1 VSPQTDAPAWRWSN
15 IPIPQ
20 AHLVGLGTG
29 ILLQGVRPW
38 RLPWPAWIGH
48 GGGWPLLLA
57 GLWLGAW
64 AEQLV
69 PDEVWAAIQ
78 PLLPP
83 KRPHPKGGRP
93 WIEDRAGLGGIIY
106 VLRAGVP
113 WRLPPAREFGC
124 GSPVTCWRR
133 LHDWQHAGVW
143 AQLHHRLLDWLGDDG
158 QVDWSRASIDS
169 VSVRA
174 RRGGN

>member
-38 RLPWPAWIGH
+38 PLPWPAWIGH
-48 GGGWPLLLA
+48 GGGWPLLLT

-106 VLRAGVP
+106 VLRADVP

-124 GSPVTCWRR
+124 GQPSHLLAAAARLATRRGVGAAAPPAAGLAGRRRAGRLVT
-133 LHDWQHAGVW
+133 GV
-143 AQLHHRLLDWLGDDG
+143 HRLG
-158 QVDWSRASIDS
+158 
-169 VSVRA
+169 
-174 RRGGN
+174 